1 MGEVTRK
8 IARDKKRFFQLLSIA
23 DIMQRVRARYGIMHK
38 NIKTS
43 LMAKMTT
50 MLNTVDDL
58 EAHVASLEA
67 LFETYDS
74 ASVVPL
80 DEDRKVEYFRGSV
93 FGHQIVDTHS

>member
-1 MGEVTRK
+1 
-8 IARDKKRFFQLLSIA
+8 
-23 DIMQRVRARYGIMHK
+23 MHK

-50 MLNTVDDL
+50 MLKTADDL
-58 EAHVASLEA
+58 EAHVASLKA

-80 DEDRKVEYFRGSV
+80 DEDRKVEYF
-93 FGHQIVDTHS
+93 